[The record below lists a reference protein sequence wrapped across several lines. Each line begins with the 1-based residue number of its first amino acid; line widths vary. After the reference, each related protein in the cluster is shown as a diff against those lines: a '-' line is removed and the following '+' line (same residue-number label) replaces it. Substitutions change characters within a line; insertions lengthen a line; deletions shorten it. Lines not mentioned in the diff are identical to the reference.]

1 MLLSVPAAIE
11 KSVNTDF
18 DISSKVKEKKRKVGY
33 FQLNQQHSNKR
44 KQQPRNSLVGLDNV
58 SKLPAN
64 KKMAV
69 AISPST
75 AICPWNLFCRD
86 HSRVFI

>member
-1 MLLSVPAAIE
+1 MLNLRITRFIFFFFTGVAE
-11 KSVNTDF
+11 VHYF
-18 DISSKVKEKKRKVGY
+18 DKILIAFKIHH
-33 FQLNQQHSNKR
+33 FT
-44 KQQPRNSLVGLDNV
+44 SLFYYD
-58 SKLPAN
+58 KI
-64 KKMAV
+64 KAV

>member
-1 MLLSVPAAIE
+1 MERPLAQRPLSSLYATNRPASEPGLPDPSDQKKPNPA
-11 KSVNTDF
+11 
-18 DISSKVKEKKRKVGY
+18 EKKPNIFYK
-33 FQLNQQHSNKR
+33 
-44 KQQPRNSLVGLDNV
+44 
-58 SKLPAN
+58 
-64 KKMAV
+64 AV